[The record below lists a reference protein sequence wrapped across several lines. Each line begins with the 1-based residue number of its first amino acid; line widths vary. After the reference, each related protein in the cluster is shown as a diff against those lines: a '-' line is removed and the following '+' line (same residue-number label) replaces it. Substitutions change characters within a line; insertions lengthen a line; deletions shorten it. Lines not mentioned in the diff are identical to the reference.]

1 MGQGGHVGIW
11 QAGASRITGSRDPVT
26 APRRRTTRGRPVA
39 AAGVTATS
47 VTLPPTIHAGRFPS
61 PVFDLP
67 GTASKGL
74 TIAEASNLTAY
85 LCGIPLNDVQWSL
98 AQVNK
103 LLFVRELHRTGRIG
117 EDGVSPAALTNDL
130 PTA

>member
-1 MGQGGHVGIW
+1 
-11 QAGASRITGSRDPVT
+11 
-26 APRRRTTRGRPVA
+26 VA
-39 AAGVTATS
+39 AAGVAATS
-47 VTLPPTIHAGRFPS
+47 MTLPPSIPTPHASEAPYTTYRA
-61 PVFDLP
+61 LLR
-67 GTASKGL
+67 KGL

-117 EDGVSPAALTNDL
+117 EDGVSAP
-130 PTA
+130 PH

>member
-1 MGQGGHVGIW
+1 M
-11 QAGASRITGSRDPVT
+11 
-26 APRRRTTRGRPVA
+26 A

-47 VTLPPTIHAGRFPS
+47 VTLPPTTPDAS
-61 PVFDLP
+61 PAPYSTYRALLR
-67 GTASKGL
+67 KGL

-117 EDGVSPAALTNDL
+117 EDGLTPPL
-130 PTA
+130 H